1 MAGWIITISKDTP
14 EHWQFAQESGFWD
27 FTRKPAIEPGDY
39 LYFWQ
44 SAIPKIE
51 PGHFVGV
58 AQAISGTYD
67 RGDRE
72 MPWVIDDERRDRY
85 TSRVDLTTVASRV
98 ESELTAQALADS
110 GFVPQ
115 SPTGAPVMNSGPFHV
130 TDLADQLEARVLG
143 DDFPHTDFVMADN
156 DVHLDYGGDQ
166 EPIDMSDARKR
177 VERTVVA
184 RQGQP
189 RFRNELLRTYGNRCA
204 VTRCSTAVLLDA
216 AHLLPYRGPQ
226 TNRTDNGI
234 LLRTDL
240 HTLFDSHLM
249 TFMYRNEDQLVALF
263 SPGVDASYRSWHG
276 SRVHLPPDNS
286 CRPHPDALEQHRQ
299 ACPWLQNG
307 WKI

>member
-1 MAGWIITISKDTP
+1 
-14 EHWQFAQESGFWD
+14 
-27 FTRKPAIEPGDY
+27 
-39 LYFWQ
+39 
-44 SAIPKIE
+44 
-51 PGHFVGV
+51 
-58 AQAISGTYD
+58 
-67 RGDRE
+67 
-72 MPWVIDDERRDRY
+72 
-85 TSRVDLTTVASRV
+85 
-98 ESELTAQALADS
+98 
-110 GFVPQ
+110 
-115 SPTGAPVMNSGPFHV
+115 
-130 TDLADQLEARVLG
+130 
-143 DDFPHTDFVMADN
+143 MADN

-263 SPGVDASYRSWHG
+263 SPGVDASLSVLAWL
-276 SRVHLPPDNS
+276 SCAPPPDNS

-299 ACPWLQNG
+299 ACPWLQKRVEDLTLELHRGQRSAPTPIGVRALHQTAQPGGPSASSHGAVVVRLTANG
-307 WKI
+307 LA